1 MLKDNNTNH
10 YFSNNNNLIINKW
23 RILQIILKKN
33 VSNNWSIL
41 IWNMN
46 MMYDAGV
53 DKQFFDKTI
62 LYVDIL
68 KEKED

>member
-1 MLKDNNTNH
+1 
-10 YFSNNNNLIINKW
+10 
-23 RILQIILKKN
+23 
-33 VSNNWSIL
+33 
-41 IWNMN
+41 MN

-68 KEKED
+68 NEKED